1 MLSENT
7 FTAELDLKFF
17 EQAGFE
23 STAGLSLLE
32 QAPIIARN
40 VLRVLMMG
48 WTESWKE
55 LLTPTVFHAVFI
67 ERNPAFLKEMRR
79 AFQEGFLELFNQL
92 EGNEFNESQ
101 SEQIQLYL
109 SNCLALL
116 PYSDLTPYES
126 IRIPQYIGGVWELV
140 EYTVK
145 PIELTTGEE
154 RDSDRVFAYGL
165 EPLLHSQAESHLI
178 FMGTTYPAGQGFL
191 TQVNSDARGFES
203 VGTSLYKTGRARLQ
217 EWLTLQTNAI
227 HVCGTSLGGS
237 LSLLLAIDQGDYK
250 LSRVDALNPA
260 GLHEAQPTSKMDHW
274 DKLPSKPR
282 VVVQKQGNDPVSYFG
297 FWKDDWEIIKVIPPK
312 NKQGPNSV
320 TDHALN
326 YAGIKGTQF
335 TYISANEDNAK
346 RISRNFWIFSVARSV
361 FYYSVMVPYT
371 YVIRPTGYFL
381 AGNWPLLFLAPI
393 VSLASYATVSGGLL
407 AVALGAAATGLA
419 LLGSAIFERAFKT
432 TPKPHYAKIHD
443 PSLPRNEELDIYNQ
457 NNVLEVPLTYGD
469 VNAYY
474 KMMRMA
480 KGKEFLPD
488 HDRASKYVSTMTKRE
503 LLEASEDPLKAEDE
517 VTLRLPKAKIAQMR
531 HAFTLFNKI
540 GTEHKEK
547 LSEALLANHQE
558 YARGKNPSFEV
569 RVM

>member
-1 MLSENT
+1 MPSQNA

-17 EQAGFE
+17 EHAGFE

-48 WTESWKE
+48 WTDAWRE

-67 ERNPAFLKEMRR
+67 ERNPGFLKEMRR

-92 EGNEFNESQ
+92 DGQQFNESQ

-126 IRIPQYIGGVWELV
+126 ISIPQNIAGEWVLV
-140 EYTVK
+140 EYVVK
-145 PIELTTGEE
+145 PIELTTGKE

-165 EPLLHSQAESHLI
+165 EPLINRYAEPHLI

-191 TQVNSDARGFES
+191 TQINSDARGFES
-203 VGTSLYKTGRARLQ
+203 VGTSLYKTGKKRIHDWLALQ
-217 EWLTLQTNAI
+217 HNPI

-237 LSLLLAIDQGDYK
+237 LSLLLAIDNGDYT
-250 LSRVDALNPA
+250 LARVDALNPA
-260 GLHEAQPTSKMDHW
+260 GLHEAQSTNNTDHW
-274 DKLPSKPR
+274 DKLSPKPR

-297 FWKDDWEIIKVIPPK
+297 FWKDDWEIVEVMPPK

-335 TYISANEDNAK
+335 TYINANEDNAK
-346 RISRNFWIFSVARSV
+346 RNSRNFWIFSVARSV

-381 AGNWPLLFLAPI
+381 ARNWPFLFLAP
-393 VSLASYATVSGGLL
+393 VVALASYATFLGGVL
-407 AVALGAAATGLA
+407 AVGLGIAATGLA
-419 LLGSAIFERAFKT
+419 LLGAAIFERIFKS
-432 TPKPHYAKIHD
+432 TPQPHYAKMHD

-457 NNVLEVPLTYGD
+457 DNALDVKLTYRD
-469 VNAYY
+469 VNTYY

-488 HDRASKYVSTMTKRE
+488 HERTSKYVSTMTKRE
-503 LLEASEDPLKAEDE
+503 LLAASDEPLNADVD
-517 VTLRLPKAKIAQMR
+517 VTLRLPKAKIIQMN
-531 HAFTLFNKI
+531 HAFSLFSKI
-540 GTEHKEK
+540 GETDKER
-547 LSEALLANHQE
+547 LAEVLNASQQE
-558 YARGKNPSFEV
+558 YACGKSHS
-569 RVM
+569 